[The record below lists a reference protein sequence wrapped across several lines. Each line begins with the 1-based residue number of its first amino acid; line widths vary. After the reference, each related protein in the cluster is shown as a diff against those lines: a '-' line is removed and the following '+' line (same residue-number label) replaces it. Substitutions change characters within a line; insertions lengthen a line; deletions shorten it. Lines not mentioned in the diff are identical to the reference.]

1 VPSFA
6 VPLPFADQIAA
17 PARPHPRGVYCPGRH
32 VTTFAGAIRVAGAIH
47 RQSHLPTQN
56 DVRGFRDMR
65 VIGVRCVRPILP
77 HIRLAKSFLLKA
89 SREFHF
95 VHNLI
100 LTPATS
106 P

>member
-1 VPSFA
+1 
-6 VPLPFADQIAA
+6 
-17 PARPHPRGVYCPGRH
+17 
-32 VTTFAGAIRVAGAIH
+32 
-47 RQSHLPTQN
+47 
-56 DVRGFRDMR
+56 
-65 VIGVRCVRPILP
+65 LP